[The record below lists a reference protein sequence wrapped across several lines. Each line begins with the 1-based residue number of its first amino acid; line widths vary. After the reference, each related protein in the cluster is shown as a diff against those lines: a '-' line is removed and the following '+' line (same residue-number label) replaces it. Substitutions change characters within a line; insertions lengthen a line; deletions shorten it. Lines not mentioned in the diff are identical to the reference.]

1 MDSIFAIATL
11 VFLVSLVMLFFKKF
25 RNKKTLIT
33 AAICLVIMIA
43 INPTS
48 DNKGENG
55 DALADVNPTAKEKT
69 SNDKEKTESTKEK
82 KTDKKEKKPVAKDE
96 KKEEKKKEESAKDY
110 YVSNVKPV
118 MDEYI
123 EEYDRI
129 WEELWSPT
137 FNGIGD
143 GSVDIYTAYD
153 NMNSVESQYAKL
165 EMDIAGIKLDKEAQG
180 KADYKKAG
188 EMRSSFA
195 NGAAMRKKA
204 AKQAK
209 KMIDE
214 GAFKPSEIDKIVDTV
229 NLSDSNTI
237 QAIAVRAE
245 LESKYGLLDDK

>member
-1 MDSIFAIATL
+1 MMDSIFTIATI

-43 INPTS
+43 INPSS
-48 DNKGENG
+48 DDKGENR
-55 DALADVNPTAKEKT
+55 DALADEKPAAKEKT
-69 SNDKEKTESTKEK
+69 GNDKEKTESTKEK
-82 KTDKKEKKPVAKDE
+82 KTEKKEKKPVAKDE
-96 KKEEKKKEESAKDY
+96 KKEDSAKDY
-110 YVSNVKPV
+110 YVSNVKPA

-129 WEELWSPT
+129 WEELWAPT
-137 FNGIGD
+137 FNGIAD
-143 GSVDIYTAYD
+143 ESVDIYTAYD

-180 KADYKKAG
+180 KDDYKKVG

-214 GAFKPSEIDKIVDTV
+214 GTFKPSEIDKIVDTV

-245 LESKYGLLDDK
+245 LENKYGLLDDE

>member
-25 RNKKTLIT
+25 RNKKTLII

-43 INPTS
+43 INPSS
-48 DNKGENG
+48 DDKGENG
-55 DALADVNPTAKEKT
+55 DALADEKPAAKEKT

-82 KTDKKEKKPVAKDE
+82 KTEKKEKKPVAKDE
-96 KKEEKKKEESAKDY
+96 KKEEKREEESAKDY
-110 YVSNVKPV
+110 YVSNVKPA

-123 EEYDRI
+123 AEYDRI
-129 WEELWSPT
+129 WDELWAPT
-137 FNGIGD
+137 FSGIAD
-143 GSVDIYTAYD
+143 ESVDIYEAYD
-153 NMNSVESQYAKL
+153 NLSSIESQYAEL
-165 EMDIAGIKLDKEAQG
+165 EMAIARIETDKDAQG
-180 KADYKKAG
+180 KDDAKKVG